1 MLACFAAVSPGMV
14 TVPMLPEVVCFVRL
28 PTAALT
34 SSLSISTAR
43 SKPTPTLE
51 GDTLSA
57 PAIMRVLLPLLALTA
72 MPPSSTL
79 TAFLSSVVSLP
90 SSSSMTALPF
100 SSSSFVMVTVA
111 APILERILLLK

>member
-1 MLACFAAVSPGMV
+1 MVACFSAVSPGMV
-14 TVPMLPEVVCFVRL
+14 TEPMLPVVVCSVRL
-28 PTAALT
+28 PTAAFT

-57 PAIMRVLLPLLALTA
+57 PAIIRVLLPLLALTA
-72 MPPSSTL
+72 MLPSSSLITLPLLSSTL
-79 TAFLSSVVSLP
+79 TTS
-90 SSSSMTALPF
+90 PF
-100 SSSSFVMVTVA
+100 SSNSLRMVTAA